1 MSKEVTMNEKLI
13 AYLKS
18 ICSSDLTIRAA
29 KELDEENSKKLL
41 DIFED
46 FDLGDCTIFYMC
58 KMPAIIDR
66 ISNDL
71 KTKGYITPS
80 LDDMIFKVSYKLG
93 YC

>member
-1 MSKEVTMNEKLI
+1 MNEKLI
-13 AYLKS
+13 QYLKN
-18 ICSSDLTIRAA
+18 ICSSDVTIRAA

-41 DIFED
+41 DIFD
-46 FDLGDCTIFYMC
+46 
-58 KMPAIIDR
+58 IIDR